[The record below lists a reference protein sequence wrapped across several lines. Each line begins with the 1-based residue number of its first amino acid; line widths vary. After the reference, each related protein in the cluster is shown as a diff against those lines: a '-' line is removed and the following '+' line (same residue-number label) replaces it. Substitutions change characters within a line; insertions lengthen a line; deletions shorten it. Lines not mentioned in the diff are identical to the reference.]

1 MKQDIAIVGIACRFP
16 DAADADSYWH
26 NLVQGVNSIREITDD
41 RWDTNKYYSPNL
53 DDSNKS
59 VSKWCGMIEQADHF
73 DNSFFH
79 ISPREAKNMDPQ
91 QRILLEEAWH
101 CIEDAGIPLRKLQA
115 AKTAVYIGVMTGDY
129 RQTITGPEFDV
140 DSYACLGNYE
150 GMLAN
155 RLSYVFGFTGA
166 SHSVNAACA
175 SSLVALHDAKRA
187 LQNGECDYALA
198 GGVNLNLHP
207 WKYIAFSKSRML
219 SPTGQC
225 NTFDKDADGYVPG
238 EGAGVLL
245 LQPLDKALRDSNHI
259 YGILKGAAVNHGGQ
273 APSMTAPRVDA
284 QRDVILHAF
293 QDAGVNPESITYW
306 EAHGTGTS
314 LGDPI
319 EVEAATKA
327 LRQYTDKIGY
337 CRIGSVKTNIGH
349 LEAAAGIAGVIKV
362 LKMMRH
368 GKIPALLN
376 LSTINPLL
384 DFSRTPF
391 IVADQLSDWERTEAG
406 LPLRAS
412 VSSFGFGGVNAHVVL
427 EEYAKPSQERIPE
440 REEAMPEWFK
450 LSASTRTSL
459 RGQIEKWR
467 SYVSG
472 NSFAEAELT
481 DLCRTLLVGRENYS
495 VRAGR
500 WVRSKEELAAFLE
513 EAADSAQQVKPG
525 PWALRIGHIQVTGFE
540 ELVGWEEEWKS
551 LRALFKQIGGY
562 SMWRRFRL
570 HTWSEQDIAL
580 FSTMV
585 GCIWV
590 QKLLDLG
597 FTPDLVAGE
606 GNGFYV
612 SLVASGIVS
621 REQMA
626 LLLAGKLA
634 ASELNLMRPN
644 VACLDPASG
653 NCLLP
658 NRIKSEDLQALFESA
673 RRDKQ
678 EDYAVVVDKARLLF
692 HDQHTFRNSLL
703 EWDEALRP
711 YGFTFGELLEEKA
724 LSSHQ
729 QGLLYTLIQ
738 LAFRKVNRKWDI
750 RLSGHQEHEG
760 ITVILSLAA
769 DDVLPK
775 ETLIKLFLEKLPDW
789 REASEALQERL
800 NRSKDASLFRK
811 SARLEE
817 VSDVQKWLEEAAHG
831 AGKLTFPE
839 DCSLLNLGAF
849 HETNEQAAARE
860 LVNCLCLHQLHSS
873 VREVASQLWLRGV
886 DVEWTKLYP
895 EGTFTKIPLPL
906 YVYDGKRYQL
916 QAARERFAFGASRQ
930 AMQQSPSRED
940 KSAVQLPPSGQAE
953 RAEQQPPSSE
963 GKGTVENML
972 VAEISSYIR
981 SVLADK
987 LDLSGDELRGDGPF
1001 EEYGIDSFVIHEF
1014 NRDLERAVGSL
1025 PKTLLFEYNTADELA
1040 EYLASEHGKR
1050 FAEKLLPEQ
1059 AEVEPAMPQE
1069 NSPRLQ
1075 HKTDTDSSS
1084 KEQEDIAIVGVSC
1097 RYPGADTLEQYWK
1110 LLRNGSDMVTEIP
1123 MERWDWRDYY
1133 DSDPSRAREGKSYSK
1148 WGAFLAGVD
1157 RFDPLFFGISPKEA
1171 ETMDPQE
1178 RIFLQTAW
1186 ETLEDA
1192 GYTPE
1197 ELRAW
1202 TERNNSADIGVF
1214 VGATTFSYLL
1224 WGPQLWSGEGN
1235 EEVVIPTSLPWSIA
1249 NRVSYLFNFQGPSMP
1264 VDTACSASLSAIH
1277 LACESLRRGEC
1288 SAALA
1293 GGINLYLHPSKYVW
1307 LSQMRMLSPT
1317 GKCHSFGAAGD
1328 GFVPGE
1334 GSGAILL
1341 KPLPAAIR
1349 DGDSIYGVIK
1359 GTAMNHGGRTNGYT
1373 VPSPN
1378 GQADVVKAALR
1389 NAGIDATSITYV
1401 EAHGTGTALGD
1412 PIEIAGLSKA
1422 FGMAEKGAG
1431 GTCAI
1436 GSVKSNIGHL
1446 EAAAGIAGVTKILL
1460 QMKHRELVPTLHSE
1474 PLNANIDFKSSPF
1487 RVQKELEPWIGR
1499 TEEGKRRALRAG
1511 ISSFGAGGANAHIV
1525 LEEYPAEERTSASAE
1540 NAQQPV
1546 VVILSAATEEQLQS
1560 YADSLLNAIELESP
1574 PIADMAY
1581 TLQVGRRALEH
1592 RLAAVVTDRQQLID
1606 MLRHYKRTGMVT
1618 DGLHLGHAP
1627 VSRNRN
1633 RQEAVRNATPEA
1645 AAAAARHWVSGGEVD
1660 WHLLYSGQSDKPR
1673 RIALPTYP
1681 FARESYWIPVPGFR
1695 PSSDFPVTGSDKS
1708 VFKLELEEVRRD
1720 ERQGEEAVTY
1730 STMLTGHEYVIADH
1744 YVGDKKVLPG
1754 VAYVEMAR
1762 SAAGLLLKWKL
1773 ARITQIVLISPIM
1786 VDHAGLR
1793 LFIALKPQQ
1802 DKQQFEIYSYDAND
1816 ARIVHGQG
1824 LIEAAESPSG
1834 ISELPRYDVV
1844 AIKRRCNRMER
1855 NKQEVYRHLHAI
1867 ELNLRASFQSIE
1879 HLAVGEDEAIALI
1892 KLPSHLE
1899 AGFDPLSLHPALM
1912 DGALQVPPAGEMRGV
1927 EEMIHL
1933 PYTITAV
1940 TFYRPLTARLYSY
1953 TRLARSKSGR
1963 KSAVPRFDV
1972 DLLDESG
1979 RILVSVTG
1987 FLARPVQPEAFKGAP
2002 SVQPERLKIVPS
2014 VHQAALK
2021 EAAASDNRPPTGDF
2035 ASYEPVWAEE
2045 RIERSQPSG
2054 SDSPMWLLFDRNDF
2068 LWQSMAE
2075 TKSCVLITPGR
2086 AFRRIHDMRYEINPG
2101 EREDYARLLNELS
2114 LNKVAPVRIVISW
2127 GETGLSADEG
2137 RLHSQLRDTA
2147 YALLY
2152 LSQALT
2158 RQKLKEEIRLLYMH
2172 QESNGTVDPI
2182 FSALSGMMKAF
2193 YLENPRFLFR
2203 VVALTDQP
2211 ISANIIEDEFSHW
2224 NQAATAVRYGE
2235 GKRWNRRY
2243 RAIDLERE
2251 ARAVELPSLRQ
2262 DGVYL
2267 ITGGMGGLGR
2277 LFAAEWTAR
2286 NNGITLVL
2294 TGRSHADEQM
2304 KQWLGELSFQGA
2316 KVHYCQGDLSSR
2328 EDTFRLIGEV
2338 KERFGR
2344 IHGVIHAAGVLRD
2357 AYYFR
2362 KTDEMVREVLAPK
2375 VFGAVWL
2382 DEALAEEPLDYFILF
2397 SSSTAVLGNYGQ
2409 TDYAYANGFL
2419 DAFAQWRE
2427 IKKSSGERKGKTLSL
2442 NWPLWREGG
2451 MHVDAASEELLYK
2464 QFGMAPLATASGLLA
2479 FEQSLKF
2486 AGTQLLVM
2494 EGDIAKA
2501 NELLQAIANT
2511 GQTPEQSQEV
2521 RSLDSRKQEIQSGWV
2536 RRLEQQLVEIV
2547 SQLLKIPVSRIQPER
2562 ELAAYGFDSIQF
2574 VEFANRINKQF
2585 HTGVTPADFF
2595 EYQSIADFVPYL
2607 EEEYG
2612 EQLQALFAE
2621 QSVQSAPL
2629 IAERPAEEAP
2639 PSITRSR
2646 SSVESATAISGSE
2659 PRASTPTVKEPIAI
2673 IGMSG
2678 ILPQSED
2685 LAQFWSNLLN
2695 GNDLITE
2702 IPPDRWNWRD
2712 TLGDPGQGNK
2722 TNSKWG
2728 GFIPDIDKF
2737 DAKFFGISPRE
2748 AELMDPQQRILLQ
2761 TVWKT
2766 IEDAG
2771 YKASDLSKTRTGL
2784 YVGVSTNDYMELLK
2798 ENGVDIQAYTM
2809 TGNLHSILVNRI
2821 SYLLNLNGPSFPI
2834 DTACSSSLVA
2844 IRQAVEGLWNG
2855 SCRMAL
2861 VAGVNALL
2869 SPTIYIS
2876 FAKAGMLS
2884 PDGRCKTFDQSADG
2898 YVRAEGVGAVL
2909 LKPLSQAEADRDH
2922 IYAVIRG
2929 TSVNHGGKVN
2939 TLTTPSPAAQAGL
2952 IMSAFEEGDVD
2963 PATISYMEAHGTGTS
2978 LGDPIEV
2985 NGLKK
2990 AFKELAK
2997 QRGSRLPKKPFCGL
3011 GSVKTNIGHLESAA
3025 GISGMLKILLAMKHK
3040 TLPPNLHLQERNPYV
3055 QLEDSPFY
3063 LLDRA
3068 RPWTRLKDEAGVEL
3082 PRRAGVSSFGFG
3094 GVNAHVLLEEYV
3106 NPVHVAPNDEP
3117 GLFVLSARSEER
3129 LREYAAK
3136 LLAYVQEEGQSAAGA
3151 AKPPGAANHVHRA
3164 VMQTAA
3170 DVIKLPTNELFPDEP
3185 ISDYGFD
3192 GIHFSTL
3199 LRRLNDHFQISLQS
3213 DRYQQYPTLDRLIQD
3228 ISDECM
3234 AAKELSSQRGSSF
3247 QDLCYT
3253 LQVGREEM
3261 EERLAIAADG
3271 WQDLISK
3278 LKDFVNGVEG
3288 REGVFR
3294 GKSSQEEGQSLSL
3307 LLDGREGK
3315 QFLGILLEDRNWRKI
3330 GQLWVNGMQLDWRLL
3345 YPQGGARR
3353 IPLPTYPFTRD
3364 RHWFKPAVRKPA
3376 VEATREPKAIEFSH
3390 PLIGKLDLSRSLNQ
3404 GLAFGFQMDAA
3415 HPLLR
3420 DHKIAEAALFPGVGV
3435 LEMAGF
3441 ALRQLHPDA
3450 VPLLEDIVWIKPL
3463 KVVGKTEL
3471 QLVLAAEGEKRY
3483 RFRLEHPADG
3493 EGAAYAS
3500 GYVKAAMGAAAQPSR
3515 IRPGDVI
3522 AASET
3527 KLGQS
3532 EIYHLL
3538 KQGGLDYG
3546 TYYRGIQELWIA
3558 GSSALSRLELP
3569 SGYEHEAEHMPFQT
3583 SLMDSALQSVAAM
3596 LAHRERDGAK
3606 LILPFSVDQ
3615 VEWRAPLPPHCYVH
3629 VETMESGQYD
3639 VSVLDDQGRICA
3651 VFRRFMTRSPQAGQA
3666 AAKLPERFFYT
3677 THWQHSDLEAEQKV
3691 NWQIQRIVGATLL
3704 VTKPG
3709 VEAWGNAVRQLLPS
3723 ESVVEVEL
3731 RESTFSIGGSRWS
3744 LDSGDSNAW
3753 ATVLKQLPKVSRV
3766 IYLGGLQ
3773 TRESAVGDSWKE
3785 ECSSSIMPLF
3795 HLLKGMSDQGF
3806 HSGTQDFYILT
3817 SHAAAVHERDAIEP
3831 YGAGLHG
3838 LVMSAAKE
3846 YKSLAIRLIDVDGK
3860 AAPDSHIR
3868 KALEE
3873 PPHPQGEPIALR
3885 GDGRYVRRLSPASL
3899 PPSSGTVFQTGG
3911 VYIIIGGAGGIG
3923 LALSQH
3929 LARTARAKLVLVGR
3943 SELNDGQKH
3952 AISEIENAGG
3962 EVLYVRG
3969 DVARIQDMLEVK
3981 RQTKARFGKIDG
3993 VVHAAIVLND
4003 KILDRM
4009 DEGAFRAVIT
4019 PKIEGSITLHE
4030 AFRHEPLSFMM
4041 FFSSAQSFT
4050 GSAGQSNYA
4059 AASTFV
4065 DAYARYIDQQERYPV
4080 YSVNWGYW
4088 GEIGVVATGEYQRR
4102 LEAQGIYSI
4111 PTDAGLQAIESILSN
4126 DARTILAIHASQ
4138 ALIQSLEGGFEKPKT
4153 ASSIEAFQQLE
4164 QFCDLLLLHKF
4175 QRYGLFRSAGESVAF
4190 QQLKGQLAVIPK
4202 YNRLLQAMLNRL
4214 ENAGWVQLR
4223 DRTVYTTKAV
4233 EGAQLQEQLLQLDQR
4248 KEQLKQ
4254 RYPEIKAHLSLL
4266 HICMEH
4272 CGEVMNGGT
4281 LATDIM
4287 FPGSS
4292 LELVEPIYAGS
4303 YYTDHCNQRVAETV
4317 MEYIGKYVRDNRS
4330 GMLNILE
4337 VGAGTGGTSS
4347 VVLDSIKD
4355 YGRHVRY
4362 YYTDISAGFTQHGR
4376 RRFGG
4381 NYPFVQFQPLSIN
4394 RDIEQQGY
4402 EKGSMDIIIA
4412 ANVMHATSD
4421 IRYSLQNVKSLLKPG
4436 GLLVLNEV
4444 TEVQTFHTLTFG
4456 LLEGWWLFED
4466 EPLRLAGSPLLAAA
4480 DWERLLLELGVG
4492 DFKAWSVG
4500 GAVSSPQQVLTAIRQ
4515 PEIRQET
4522 LPDSPN
4528 RASVKRPVEPD
4539 LQHKLK
4545 VLLSRLL
4552 GMEPSEIA
4560 PDRAFTS
4567 YGVDSIVG
4575 VEFINEINREFDVR
4589 LKTMVVYDNPN
4600 LNLLTTFLNQQLAE
4614 RENQSAPIQ
4623 SELAPAQSKKMYEEI
4638 AAAAAETRRGASP
4651 SVELI
4656 ADTIADQLAASLGTT
4671 KSELDRKKPFS
4682 TYGVD
4687 SIVGVELV
4695 NRINEAFHISLR
4707 TIAIFDHPS
4716 IQDLAA
4722 HIYASFGD
4730 RLKWQQGTQQTQQTK
4745 QTQHTQQ
4752 TKPVRHDPMEL
4763 LKRLESGELS
4773 LEEVSRELGGS
4784 MS

>member
-1 MKQDIAIVGIACRFP
+1 
-16 DAADADSYWH
+16 
-26 NLVQGVNSIREITDD
+26 
-41 RWDTNKYYSPNL
+41 
-53 DDSNKS
+53 
-59 VSKWCGMIEQADHF
+59 
-73 DNSFFH
+73 
-79 ISPREAKNMDPQ
+79 
-91 QRILLEEAWH
+91 
-101 CIEDAGIPLRKLQA
+101 
-115 AKTAVYIGVMTGDY
+115 
-129 RQTITGPEFDV
+129 
-140 DSYACLGNYE
+140 
-150 GMLAN
+150 
-155 RLSYVFGFTGA
+155 
-166 SHSVNAACA
+166 
-175 SSLVALHDAKRA
+175 
-187 LQNGECDYALA
+187 
-198 GGVNLNLHP
+198 
-207 WKYIAFSKSRML
+207 
-219 SPTGQC
+219 
-225 NTFDKDADGYVPG
+225 
-238 EGAGVLL
+238 
-245 LQPLDKALRDSNHI
+245 
-259 YGILKGAAVNHGGQ
+259 
-273 APSMTAPRVDA
+273 
-284 QRDVILHAF
+284 
-293 QDAGVNPESITYW
+293 
-306 EAHGTGTS
+306 
-314 LGDPI
+314 
-319 EVEAATKA
+319 
-327 LRQYTDKIGY
+327 
-337 CRIGSVKTNIGH
+337 
-349 LEAAAGIAGVIKV
+349 
-362 LKMMRH
+362 
-368 GKIPALLN
+368 
-376 LSTINPLL
+376 
-384 DFSRTPF
+384 
-391 IVADQLSDWERTEAG
+391 
-406 LPLRAS
+406 
-412 VSSFGFGGVNAHVVL
+412 
-427 EEYAKPSQERIPE
+427 
-440 REEAMPEWFK
+440 
-450 LSASTRTSL
+450 L
-459 RGQIEKWR
+459 RGQIEKWK
-467 SYVSG
+467 SFIS
-472 NSFAEAELT
+472 NHSFAETQLR

-495 VRAGR
+495 VRTGR
-500 WVRSKEELAAFLE
+500 WVRSKEELVSFLE
-513 EAADSAQQVKPG
+513 EAEDSAQHVKPG
-525 PWALRIGHIQVTGFE
+525 PWALRIGDIQVTGFE
-540 ELVGWEEEWKS
+540 ELIGWEKEWKS
-551 LRALFKQIGGY
+551 LRALFKQVGGY
-562 SMWRRFRL
+562 SMWRRFRMPV
-570 HTWSEQDIAL
+570 WSEQDATL

-585 GCIWV
+585 SCIWI
-590 QKLLDLG
+590 QKLLELG
-597 FTPDLVAGE
+597 FAPDLVVGE
-606 GNGFYV
+606 GKGVYV

-634 ASELNLMRPN
+634 ASELSLMRPN
-644 VACLDPASG
+644 VACWDSASG
-653 NCLLP
+653 NYFLP
-658 NRIKSEDLQALFESA
+658 NRIKSEDLQSLFEPAS
-673 RRDKQ
+673 REKQ
-678 EDYAVVVDKARLLF
+678 DDYAVVVDKARLLF
-692 HDQHTFRNSLL
+692 HDQHTFRNSML
-703 EWDEALRP
+703 EWDEALQP
-711 YGFTFGELLEEKA
+711 SGFTVARLLEEEEL
-724 LSSHQ
+724 LSSRQ
-729 QGLLYTLIQ
+729 QGLLYVLIQ
-738 LAFRKVNRKWDI
+738 LAVRKINRKWDI
-750 RLSGHQEHEG
+750 QLSGHQEQER
-760 ITVILSLAA
+760 ITAVLSLAA

-775 ETLIKLFLEKLPDW
+775 EMLIKLFLEEHPDW
-789 REASEALQERL
+789 GEASRVLQKRL
-800 NRSKDASLFRK
+800 NHSKEPSSFIEPAG
-811 SARLEE
+811 LEE
-817 VSDVQKWLEEAAHG
+817 VSDVQEWLEKAVNG
-831 AGKLTFPE
+831 TGKLTFPE
-839 DCSLLNLGAF
+839 KYSWLNLGYV
-849 HETNEQAAARE
+849 HETNQQAAPATLE
-860 LVNCLCLHQLHSS
+860 TVNCPSLNQLHSS
-873 VREVASQLWLRGV
+873 IGEIASHLWLRGV
-886 DVEWTKLYP
+886 EIDWTALYP
-895 EGTFTKIPLPL
+895 EGTFSKVPLPL
-906 YVYDGKRYQL
+906 YVYDRKRYKL
-916 QAARERFAFGASRQ
+916 QAARERFLFG
-930 AMQQSPSRED
+930 E
-940 KSAVQLPPSGQAE
+940 SGQAI
-953 RAEQQPPSSE
+953 QQPPSRE
-963 GKGTVENML
+963 GKGTGKDML
-972 VAEISSYIR
+972 VTEISSYIR

-987 LDLSGDELRGDGPF
+987 LDLSGDELRGDAPF
-1001 EEYGIDSFVIHEF
+1001 EEIGIDSFVIHEF
-1014 NRDLERAVGSL
+1014 NHDLERAVGSMS
-1025 PKTLLFEYNTADELA
+1025 KTLLFEYGTADELA

-1059 AEVEPAMPQE
+1059 AEVKPATPQE
-1069 NSPRLQ
+1069 NSLCLQ
-1075 HKTDTDSSS
+1075 QKTYADSGSMG
-1084 KEQEDIAIVGVSC
+1084 QEDIAIVGVSC

-1133 DSDPSRAREGKSYSK
+1133 DSDPARAREGKSYSK
-1148 WGAFLAGVD
+1148 WGAFLEGVD

-1202 TERNNSADIGVF
+1202 IERNNSADIGVF

-1224 WGPQLWSGEGN
+1224 WGPQLWSGEGD
-1235 EEVVIPTSLPWSIA
+1235 EEVIIPTSLPWSIA
-1249 NRVSYLFNFQGPSMP
+1249 NRVSYSFNFQGPSMP

-1277 LACESLRRGEC
+1277 LACESLRRREC

-1341 KPLPAAIR
+1341 KPLSAAIR

-1389 NAGIDATSITYV
+1389 NARINANSITYV

-1422 FGMAEKGAG
+1422 FGMVEGAG
-1431 GTCAI
+1431 KPCAI

-1460 QMKHRELVPTLHSE
+1460 QMKHRELVPTLHSD
-1474 PLNANIDFKSSPF
+1474 PVNANIDFKGSPF
-1487 RVQKELEPWIGR
+1487 RVQRRLEPWIGEA
-1499 TEEGKRRALRAG
+1499 EEGEPRALRAG

-1525 LEEYPAEERTSASAE
+1525 LEEYPTEGRISASVE
-1540 NAQQPV
+1540 SAQQPV
-1546 VVILSAATEEQLQS
+1546 VVILSAATEEQLET
-1560 YADSLLNAIELESP
+1560 YADSLLSAIELESP
-1574 PIADMAY
+1574 TIKNMAY

-1592 RLAAVVTDRQQLID
+1592 RLAAVVTERQQLID
-1606 MLRHYKRTGMVT
+1606 LLLHYKRTGMAT
-1618 DGLHLGHAP
+1618 DGLYLGHAP

-1633 RQEAVRNATPEA
+1633 RQEAERSASPEDVTA
-1645 AAAAARHWVSGGEVD
+1645 IARHWVSGGAVD
-1660 WHLLYSGQSDKPR
+1660 WHLLYSRQTAKPR

-1681 FARESYWIPVPGFR
+1681 FARESYWVPVPGFR
-1695 PSSDFPVTGSDKS
+1695 SSSHFSVSGSDKS
-1708 VFKLELEEVRRD
+1708 MFQLALEKSRRD

-1730 STMLTGHEYVIADH
+1730 STMLTGREYVISDH

-1762 SAAGLLLKWKL
+1762 SAAGLLLQWKL
-1773 ARITQIVLISPIM
+1773 ARITQIVLISPII
-1786 VDHAGLR
+1786 VDHAEFR
-1793 LFIALKPQQ
+1793 LFITLKSQQ
-1802 DKQQFEIYSYDAND
+1802 GKQQFEIYSYDAND
-1816 ARIVHGQG
+1816 VRILHGQG
-1824 LIEAAESPSG
+1824 LIEAAESPSDM
-1834 ISELPRYDVV
+1834 SELPSYDVE

-1855 NKQEVYRHLHAI
+1855 NKQEVYRHLRAI

-1879 HLAVGEDEAIALI
+1879 YLAVGDDEAIALI
-1892 KLPSHLE
+1892 ELPSHLE
-1899 AGFDPLSLHPALM
+1899 TDFDPLSLHPALM

-1927 EEMIHL
+1927 EDMIHL
-1933 PYTITAV
+1933 PYTISSV
-1940 TFYRPLTARLYSY
+1940 TFYRPLTTRLYSY
-1953 TRLARSKSGR
+1953 TRLARSKSSR

-1979 RILVSVTG
+1979 QILVSVIG
-1987 FLARPVQPEAFKGAP
+1987 FLARPVQPETFRGAP
-2002 SVQPERLKIVPS
+2002 SVQPDKLKIAPS
-2014 VHQAALK
+2014 VQQAALK
-2021 EAAASDNRPPTGDF
+2021 EAAASGNRPPTGEF
-2035 ASYEPVWAEE
+2035 ASYEPIWVEE
-2045 RIERSQPSG
+2045 RIDQSQPSG
-2054 SDSPMWLLFDRNDF
+2054 SDSPMWLLFDGNDF
-2068 LWQSMAE
+2068 LWQSIAD
-2075 TKSCVLITPGR
+2075 TRSCVLVKPGD
-2086 AFRRIHDMRYEINPG
+2086 AFRRIHEKRYEINPG

-2114 LNKVAPVRIVISW
+2114 QDKLVPVRIIISW

-2137 RLHSQLRDTA
+2137 RLQNQLRDTA

-2158 RQKLKEEIRLLYMH
+2158 RQKLKEEIRLLYMY

-2182 FSALSGMMKAF
+2182 FSALSGMMTAF

-2203 VVALTDQP
+2203 VVALCDQP
-2211 ISANIIEDEFSHW
+2211 IAANIIEDEFSHW
-2224 NQAATAVRYGE
+2224 NHAATAVRYGE
-2235 GKRWNRRY
+2235 GKRWSRRY
-2243 RAIDLERE
+2243 RAFDLEQE
-2251 ARAVELPSLRQ
+2251 ARVAELPSLRQ

-2267 ITGGMGGLGR
+2267 FTGGMGGLGR

-2286 NNGITLVL
+2286 NNGITFVL
-2294 TGRSHADEQM
+2294 IGRSPAEEQM
-2304 KQWLGELSFQGA
+2304 KKWLSELSSQGA

-2328 EDTFRLIGEV
+2328 DDTFRLIGEV

-2344 IHGVIHAAGVLRD
+2344 IHGVIHAAGVIRD

-2362 KTDEMVREVLAPK
+2362 KTDEMVQEVLAPK
-2375 VFGAVWL
+2375 VFGTVWL

-2419 DAFAQWRE
+2419 DAFAHWRE
-2427 IKKSSGERKGKTLSL
+2427 IKKSSGERMGKTLSL

-2451 MHVDAASEELLYK
+2451 MHVDAVSEELLYK
-2464 QFGMAPLATASGLLA
+2464 QFGMAPLATASGLFA

-2494 EGDIAKA
+2494 EGNIAKA
-2501 NELLQAIANT
+2501 NELLHSIADT
-2511 GQTPEQSQEV
+2511 GQTHEQLQEV
-2521 RSLDSRKQEIQSGWV
+2521 RSLDSGKQENNSGWM
-2536 RRLEQQLVEIV
+2536 RRLEQQMIEIV

-2585 HTGVTPADFF
+2585 HTEVTPADFF
-2595 EYQSIADFVPYL
+2595 EYQSIADFVPFL

-2612 EQLQALFAE
+2612 EQLEALFAKKNVK
-2621 QSVQSAPL
+2621 STPL
-2629 IAERPAEEAP
+2629 IVGQPVAEAP
-2639 PSITRSR
+2639 ASITKAK
-2646 SSVESATAISGSE
+2646 SSVDSAESISAGVS
-2659 PRASTPTVKEPIAI
+2659 RASTPRVKEPIAI

-2678 ILPQSED
+2678 ILPESED
-2685 LAQFWSNLLN
+2685 LAQFWDNLLN

-2702 IPPDRWNWRD
+2702 IPPDRWDWRA

-2884 PDGRCKTFDQSADG
+2884 PDGRCKTFDQSANG

-2963 PATISYMEAHGTGTS
+2963 PATVSYMEAHGTGTS

-2997 QRGSRLPKKPFCGL
+2997 QRGSRLPNEPFCAL
-3011 GSVKTNIGHLESAA
+3011 GSVKSNIGHLESAA

-3040 TLPPNLHLQERNPYV
+3040 ILPSSLHLQERNPYV

-3068 RPWTRLKDEAGVEL
+3068 RPWVRLKDEAGVEL

-3094 GVNAHVLLEEYV
+3094 GVNAHVLLEEYA
-3106 NPVHVAPNDEP
+3106 NPVHEAPNDEP

-3136 LLAYVQEEGQSAAGA
+3136 LLIYIQEEGQSTAGS
-3151 AKPPGAANHVHRA
+3151 AKPSGAANHVHRA

-3170 DVIKLPTNELFPDEP
+3170 DVIKLPTNELFADEP

-3199 LRRLNDHFQISLQS
+3199 LRRLNDHFQISLQ
-3213 DRYQQYPTLDRLIQD
+3213 REHYKQYPTLDRLIQD
-3228 ISDECM
+3228 VSYECIS
-3234 AAKELSSQRGSSF
+3234 AKELSSQRGSSF

-3271 WQDLISK
+3271 WQDLKGK
-3278 LKDFVNGVEG
+3278 LKDFVNGVES

-3294 GKSSQEEGQSLSL
+3294 GKSVQEEGQSLSL

-3315 QFLGILLEDRNWRKI
+3315 QFLNILLEDRNWRKI
-3330 GQLWVNGMQLDWRLL
+3330 GQLWVSGMKMDWRLL
-3345 YPQGGARR
+3345 HPEGEAKR
-3353 IPLPTYPFTRD
+3353 ISLPTYPFSRD

-3376 VEATREPKAIEFSH
+3376 AETTREPKAIEFSH

-3404 GLAFGFQMDAA
+3404 GLVFVFQMDAA

-3450 VPLLEDIVWIKPL
+3450 VTLLEDIVWIKPL
-3463 KVVGKTEL
+3463 KVVGKTEF
-3471 QLVLAAEGEKRY
+3471 QLVLVEEGEKRY
-3483 RFRLEHPADG
+3483 RFQLEQTAHG

-3500 GYVKAAMGAAAQPSR
+3500 GYVKAAMEGSALPSR
-3515 IRPGDVI
+3515 IHLGDVI
-3522 AASET
+3522 SACES

-3538 KQGGLDYG
+3538 KQVGLDYG
-3546 TYYRGIQELWIA
+3546 TYYRGIQEFWIA
-3558 GSSALSRLELP
+3558 GSSALSRLQLP
-3569 SGYEHEAEHMPFQT
+3569 SGYEHEAKHMRFQT
-3583 SLMDSALQSVAAM
+3583 SLMDSALQTVAGM
-3596 LAHRERDGAK
+3596 LAHQERGGAK
-3606 LILPFSVDQ
+3606 LILPFSVEQ
-3615 VEWRAPLPPHCYVH
+3615 VEWCAPLPPHCYVH
-3629 VETMESGQYD
+3629 VETIESGQYD
-3639 VSVLDDQGRICA
+3639 VSVLDDQGRICT
-3651 VFRRFMTRSPQAGQA
+3651 VFRRFMTRSSQERQAD
-3666 AAKLPERFFYT
+3666 AKLPERFFYKT
-3677 THWQHSDLEAEQKV
+3677 LWQHSDLEAEQKV
-3691 NWQIQRIVGATLL
+3691 NWRNQCIVGATLL

-3709 VEAWGNAVRQLLPS
+3709 LEAWGNAVRQLLPS

-3731 RESTFSIGGSRWS
+3731 GESTFSIGSSRWS

-3753 ATVLKQLPKVSRV
+3753 TTVLKQLPKVSRV

-3773 TRESAVGDSWKE
+3773 TRESAVGDPWKE
-3785 ECSSSIMPLF
+3785 ESSTCIMSLF
-3795 HLLKGMSDQGF
+3795 HLLKGLSDQQF
-3806 HSGTQDFYILT
+3806 HSVTQDFYVLT
-3817 SHAAAVHERDAIEP
+3817 SYAASVHERDVLEP

-3846 YKSLAIRLIDVDGK
+3846 YNSLAIRLIDVDGD
-3860 AAPDSHIR
+3860 AAPESHIH

-3873 PPHPQGEPIALR
+3873 PPHPHGEPIALR

-3899 PPSSGTVFQTGG
+3899 QPSSGTVFQPGG

-3929 LARTARAKLVLVGR
+3929 LALTANSKIVLVGR
-3943 SELNDGQKH
+3943 SELNDGQEH

-3962 EVLYVRG
+3962 EVLYIRG
-3969 DVARIQDMLEVK
+3969 DVARIKDMLEVK

-4003 KILDRM
+4003 KIIDRM

-4030 AFRHEPLSFMM
+4030 AFGHEPLSFMM

-4050 GSAGQSNYA
+4050 GSAGQSNYS

-4102 LEAQGIYSI
+4102 LEAQGIYSV
-4111 PTDAGLQAIESILSN
+4111 PTNIGLQAIESILSN
-4126 DARTILAIHASQ
+4126 DARTILAIHASP
-4138 ALIQSLEGGFEKPKT
+4138 ALIQSLEGGCVMPKN
-4153 ASSIEAFQQLE
+4153 ARSIEAFQQLE
-4164 QFCDLLLLHKF
+4164 QLCDLLLLHKF
-4175 QRYGLFRSAGESVAF
+4175 QGHGLFRSAGESVAF
-4190 QQLKGQLAVIPK
+4190 QQLQGQLAVIPK
-4202 YNRLLQAMLNRL
+4202 YIRLLQAMLNRL

-4233 EGAQLQEQLLQLDQR
+4233 EGAHLMEQLLQLDQR

-4254 RYPEIKAHLSLL
+4254 RYPEIEAHLSLL
-4266 HICMEH
+4266 NICMEE
-4272 CGEVMNGGT
+4272 CGEVMNGT
-4281 LATDIM
+4281 ALATDVM

-4317 MEYIGKYVRDNRS
+4317 LEYIRKYIQDNRS
-4330 GMLNILE
+4330 GVLNILE

-4347 VVLDSIKD
+4347 VVLESIKD

-4394 RDIEQQGY
+4394 RDIKQQGY

-4421 IRYSLQNVKSLLKPG
+4421 IRYSLQNVKSLLKLG
-4436 GLLVLNEV
+4436 GLLILNEL

-4466 EPLRLAGSPLLAAA
+4466 EPLRLVGSPLLAAA
-4480 DWERLLLELGVG
+4480 DWERLLLELSIS

-4500 GAVSSPQQVLTAIRQ
+4500 EAATSPQQVLTAIRQ
-4515 PEIRQET
+4515 PEVRQET
-4522 LPDSPN
+4522 LSNSPN

-4539 LQHKLK
+4539 IQHKLK
-4545 VLLSRLL
+4545 LLLSHLL
-4552 GMEPSEIA
+4552 GMEPSEIST
-4560 PDRAFTS
+4560 DRAFTS

-4575 VEFINEINREFDVR
+4575 VEFINAINREFDVR
-4589 LKTMVVYDNPN
+4589 LKTMAVYDNPN
-4600 LNLLTTFLNQQLAE
+4600 VNLLTIFLNQQLVE
-4614 RENQSAPIQ
+4614 RKNQSAPIGSELNSAQ
-4623 SELAPAQSKKMYEEI
+4623 SERVYEKI
-4638 AAAAAETRRGASP
+4638 AASAAEAETSRNAPP

-4656 ADTIADQLAASLGTT
+4656 ADTIADQLAASLG
-4671 KSELDRKKPFS
+4671 SQGAELDRKRPFS

-4687 SIVGVELV
+4687 SIVGIELV
-4695 NRINEAFHISLR
+4695 NHLNEVFQIALR

-4722 HIYASFGD
+4722 HIYTSFGD
-4730 RLKWQQGTQQTQQTK
+4730 RLQLK
-4745 QTQHTQQ
+4745 QSQVTY
-4752 TKPVRHDPMEL
+4752 PVRHDPMEL
-4763 LKRLESGELS
+4763 LNRLESGELS

-4784 MS
+4784 IS